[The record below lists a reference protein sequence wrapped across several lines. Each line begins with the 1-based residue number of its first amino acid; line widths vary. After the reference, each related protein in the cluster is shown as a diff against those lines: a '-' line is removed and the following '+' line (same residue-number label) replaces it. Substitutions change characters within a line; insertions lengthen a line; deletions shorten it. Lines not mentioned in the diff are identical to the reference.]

1 LSETSEEY
9 EHALR
14 TQGDSNIE
22 ILFEDTDQPLLPWD
36 VFWNSLGQNPN
47 VPLYIHLSVC
57 TIHVRLQYDPE
68 STNTQPDYL
77 PSGDKPTL
85 GSAYWAPF
93 DIKENVSIQG
103 RLYLLQ
109 ETDKTSEYHMDLTR
123 KVFMGVILGESY
135 SLYSNPN
142 TFIIVAQDNGECLG
156 RIGHYRIGLIIPAL
170 E

>member
-22 ILFEDTDQPLLPWD
+22 ILFEDTDQSLLPWD

-85 GSAYWAPF
+85 GSAYWAHLISKKMFPF
-93 DIKENVSIQG
+93 KEDYISFKKQTKPQNI
-103 RLYLLQ
+103 
-109 ETDKTSEYHMDLTR
+109 TW
-123 KVFMGVILGESY
+123 I
-135 SLYSNPN
+135 
-142 TFIIVAQDNGECLG
+142 
-156 RIGHYRIGLIIPAL
+156 
-170 E
+170 